1 MLKFGGGKAL
11 TKHPADENPLKLHVE
26 LNKIGDVDALLVCG
40 SQVGAELEENIEVVP
55 VKNEMETKSRLGKIM
70 LELYDLEKCVEP
82 EKPVKINLD
91 LDLYQMEKV

>member
-1 MLKFGGGKAL
+1 M

-26 LNKIGDVDALLVCG
+26 ELNKIGEVDALLVCG
-40 SQVGAELEENIEVVP
+40 TQVGAELEEKIKVVP
-55 VKNEMETKSRLGKIM
+55 VKNEMEPKSRLGKIM
-70 LELYDLEKCVEP
+70 LELYDLENCVKS